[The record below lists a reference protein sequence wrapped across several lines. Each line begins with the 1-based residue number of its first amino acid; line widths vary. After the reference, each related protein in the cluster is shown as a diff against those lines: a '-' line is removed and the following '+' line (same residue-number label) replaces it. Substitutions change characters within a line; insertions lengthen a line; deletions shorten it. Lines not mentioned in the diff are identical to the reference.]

1 MCNITI
7 SSCECFWCVISKH
20 DQARKFKG
28 LSHPLEVLLDP
39 HSITILDLISISS
52 LHQNHSIATSYH
64 QFTKTTLSQHHTISS
79 PKSLY
84 RSIIPSV
91 HQNHSIAASYHH
103 FIKITLSQHHII
115 TSPKSLFRSII
126 STNLLD
132 RVIIITVTKSTR
144 SHHQDLIL
152 DRHHHHHHTV
162 NPQTV
167 PEQSHHLTINHTKCI
182 QGTVILTRII
192 LLYKEYTKDIQY
204 LF

>member
-1 MCNITI
+1 MLLVCHI
-7 SSCECFWCVISKH
+7 
-20 DQARKFKG
+20 QAR
-28 LSHPLEVLLDP
+28 SSSEVQR
-39 HSITILDLISISS
+39 SFTSFGSS
-52 LHQNHSIATSYH
+52 TRSPFH
-64 QFTKTTLSQHHTISS
+64 HHTRSHLHIITS
-79 PKSLY
+79 PKPLY
-84 RSIIPSV
+84 RNIIPSV

-115 TSPKSLFRSII
+115 TSPKSLYRNII

-192 LLYKEYTKDIQY
+192 LSGIRATSCQVVSISTFHILYC
-204 LF
+204 F

>member
-1 MCNITI
+1 MNAFGVSYPSTI
-7 SSCECFWCVISKH
+7 KLGSSKVFHILW
-20 DQARKFKG
+20 KFY
-28 LSHPLEVLLDP
+28 
-39 HSITILDLISISS
+39 SIPIPSPYSISS
-52 LHQNHSIATSYH
+52 PYH
-64 QFTKTTLSQHHTISS
+64 HFTKTTLSQHHIITSS
-79 PKSLY
+79 KSLY
-84 RSIIPSV
+84 
-91 HQNHSIAASYHH
+91 
-103 FIKITLSQHHII
+103 
-115 TSPKSLFRSII
+115 RSII

-192 LLYKEYTKDIQY
+192 LSGIRAASCQVVSISTFHILYC
-204 LF
+204 F

>member
-1 MCNITI
+1 MNAFGVSYPSTI
-7 SSCECFWCVISKH
+7 KLGSSKVFHILW
-20 DQARKFKG
+20 KFY
-28 LSHPLEVLLDP
+28 
-39 HSITILDLISISS
+39 SIPIPSPYSISS
-52 LHQNHSIATSYH
+52 PYH
-64 QFTKTTLSQHHTISS
+64 HFTKTTLSQHHTISS

-84 RSIIPSV
+84 R
-91 HQNHSIAASYHH
+91 N
-103 FIKITLSQHHII
+103 
-115 TSPKSLFRSII
+115 II

-192 LLYKEYTKDIQY
+192 LSGIRATSCQVVSISTFHILYC
-204 LF
+204 F

>member
-64 QFTKTTLSQHHTISS
+64 QFTKTTLSQHHIITSS
-79 PKSLY
+79 KSLY
-84 RSIIPSV
+84 
-91 HQNHSIAASYHH
+91 
-103 FIKITLSQHHII
+103 
-115 TSPKSLFRSII
+115 RSII

-192 LLYKEYTKDIQY
+192 LPTFFLLLKA
-204 LF
+204 FMV

>member
-1 MCNITI
+1 M
-7 SSCECFWCVISKH
+7 CVISRSHLVNAFGVSYPSTIKLGSSKVFH
-20 DQARKFKG
+20 ILWKFY
-28 LSHPLEVLLDP
+28 
-39 HSITILDLISISS
+39 SIPIPSPYSISS
-52 LHQNHSIATSYH
+52 PYH
-64 QFTKTTLSQHHTISS
+64 HFTKTTLSQHHIITSS
-79 PKSLY
+79 KSLY
-84 RSIIPSV
+84 RSIISSL
-91 HQNHSIAASYHH
+91 HQNHSY
-103 FIKITLSQHHII
+103 
-115 TSPKSLFRSII
+115 RSII

-192 LLYKEYTKDIQY
+192 LSGIRATSCQVVSISTFHILYC
-204 LF
+204 F